1 MELSALAIRVA
12 RTPGL
17 GMLPQVTSQVLR
29 LVDNPNASPRQ
40 IGALIERDA
49 GLASKLLKS
58 ANSAYYGAPG
68 KIKTVSQ
75 AISVMGLSA
84 VRSIVIGQAYQQ
96 MTSVR
101 RASKRF
107 ARLAFWQHSLATATA
122 ARVLAKLK
130 GWRDPEEAFLAGL
143 LHDSG
148 RLVMDRFL
156 PNEFDQILTLA
167 AGASHSVAGC
177 RARGAGLH
185 ACGGGRPTCREWNLP
200 ESLREPL
207 RRHHDDVSYDECPAG
222 VSGSCGECAGAS
234 GGVRVGRARA
244 VRAAPNCQA
253 VARHRRGAIRRLEA
267 GNRARGRARA
277 GSVAHLRVSR
287 RRLRHA
293 LQTASARRSAKR
305 VSSLKFGTSS
315 S

>member
-84 VRSIVIGQAYQQ
+84 VRSIVVGQAYQQ

-101 RASKRF
+101 GASKRF
-107 ARLAFWQHSLATATA
+107 DRLAFWQHSLATATA

-143 LHDSG
+143 LHDAG
-148 RLVMDRFL
+148 RLVMDKFL

-167 AGASHSVAGC
+167 LERVIPLRDAEREVLGYTHVEVGDLLGA
-177 RARGAGLH
+177 
-185 ACGGGRPTCREWNLP
+185 EWNLP
-200 ESLREPL
+200 ESMREPL
-207 RRHHDDVSYDECPAG
+207 RRHHDDVGYDECPL
-222 VSGSCGECAGAS
+222 GAS
-234 GGVRVGRARA
+234 STRRMCWRI
-244 VRAAPNCQA
+244 
-253 VARHRRGAIRRLEA
+253 RRGSRWARLCCTSCP
-267 GNRARGRARA
+267 RP
-277 GSVAHLRVSR
+277 
-287 RRLRHA
+287 
-293 LQTASARRSAKR
+293 
-305 VSSLKFGTSS
+305 SS
-315 S
+315 SRWASPTRSTRA

>member
-29 LVDNPNASPRQ
+29 LADNPNASPRQ

-75 AISVMGLSA
+75 AISVIGLSA
-84 VRSIVIGQAYQQ
+84 VRSIVVGQAYQQ

-101 RASKRF
+101 GASKRF
-107 ARLAFWQHSLATATA
+107 DRLAFWQHSLATASA

-143 LHDSG
+143 LHDAG
-148 RLVMDRFL
+148 RLVMDKFL

-167 AGASHSVAGC
+167 SE
-177 RARGAGLH
+177 RAIPLRDAE
-185 ACGGGRPTCREWNLP
+185 REVLGYTHVEVGNLLAEQWNLP

-207 RRHHDDVSYDECPAG
+207 RRHHDDVSYDECPLGCLIHAANVLAHQAG
-222 VSGSCGECAGAS
+222 FALGTPVLYELPPTVKQSLGISDAQYEGLKQAIVQEV
-234 GGVRVGRARA
+234 VRV
-244 VRAAPNCQA
+244 Q
-253 VARHRRGAIRRLEA
+253 EA
-267 GNRARGRARA
+267 
-277 GSVAHLRVSR
+277 LRI
-287 RRLRHA
+287 
-293 LQTASARRSAKR
+293 
-305 VSSLKFGTSS
+305 
-315 S
+315 

>member
-29 LVDNPNASPRQ
+29 LVDNPNVSPRQ

-84 VRSIVIGQAYQQ
+84 VRSIVVGQAYQQ

-101 RASKRF
+101 GASKRF
-107 ARLAFWQHSLATATA
+107 DRLVFWQHSLATATA

-167 AGASHSVAGC
+167 LERAIPLQDAEREVLGYTHVEVGDLLGA
-177 RARGAGLH
+177 
-185 ACGGGRPTCREWNLP
+185 EWNMP
-200 ESLREPL
+200 ESMREAL
-207 RRHHDDVSYDECPAG
+207 RRHHDDVSYDEYPLGCLVHAANVLAHQVGFALGAPVLYELPPLVKQSLG
-222 VSGSCGECAGAS
+222 VSDAQYEGLKQAIVQEV
-234 GGVRVGRARA
+234 VRV
-244 VRAAPNCQA
+244 Q
-253 VARHRRGAIRRLEA
+253 EA
-267 GNRARGRARA
+267 
-277 GSVAHLRVSR
+277 LRI
-287 RRLRHA
+287 
-293 LQTASARRSAKR
+293 
-305 VSSLKFGTSS
+305 
-315 S
+315 

>member
-1 MELSALAIRVA
+1 MELNALAIRVA

-68 KIKTVSQ
+68 KIKTVTQ

-84 VRSIVIGQAYQQ
+84 VRSIVMGQAYQQ
-96 MTSVR
+96 MSSVR
-101 RASKRF
+101 GASKRF
-107 ARLAFWQHSLATATA
+107 DRLAFWQHSLATASA

-148 RLVMDRFL
+148 RLVMDKFL
-156 PNEFDQILTLA
+156 PNEFDQILSIALERAIPLLDAEREVLGYTHVEVGELL
-167 AGASHSVAGC
+167 GA
-177 RARGAGLH
+177 
-185 ACGGGRPTCREWNLP
+185 EWNLP
-200 ESLREPL
+200 ESIREVI
-207 RRHHDDVSYDECPAG
+207 RRHHDEVSYDACPL
-222 VSGSCGECAGAS
+222 GAIVYAANVLAHQTGFALGAPVLYELAPQVKQS
-234 GGVRVGRARA
+234 LGIADAQYEGLKQAIVQEVVRV
-244 VRAAPNCQA
+244 Q
-253 VARHRRGAIRRLEA
+253 EA
-267 GNRARGRARA
+267 
-277 GSVAHLRVSR
+277 LRI
-287 RRLRHA
+287 
-293 LQTASARRSAKR
+293 
-305 VSSLKFGTSS
+305 
-315 S
+315 

>member
-49 GLASKLLKS
+49 GLASKLLKT

-84 VRSIVIGQAYQQ
+84 VRSVVVGQAYQQ
-96 MTSVR
+96 MTAVR
-101 RASKRF
+101 GASKRF
-107 ARLAFWQHSLATATA
+107 DRLAFWQHSLATATA

-143 LHDSG
+143 LHDAG

-156 PNEFDQILTLA
+156 PTEFDQAITLSLERVIPLSDA
-167 AGASHSVAGC
+167 E
-177 RARGAGLH
+177 
-185 ACGGGRPTCREWNLP
+185 REVLGYTHVEVGDLLAEQWNMP
-200 ESLREPL
+200 ESMREPL
-207 RRHHDDVSYDECPAG
+207 RRHHEDVSFEECPLGCIIHAANVLAHQVG
-222 VSGSCGECAGAS
+222 FLLGAPVLYELPPT
-234 GGVRVGRARA
+234 VRQSLGIPDAQYEGLR
-244 VRAAPNCQA
+244 QA
-253 VARHRRGAIRRLEA
+253 IVQEVVKVQEA
-267 GNRARGRARA
+267 
-277 GSVAHLRVSR
+277 LRI
-287 RRLRHA
+287 
-293 LQTASARRSAKR
+293 
-305 VSSLKFGTSS
+305 
-315 S
+315 

>member
-49 GLASKLLKS
+49 GLASKLLKT

-84 VRSIVIGQAYQQ
+84 VRSVVVGQAYQQ

-101 RASKRF
+101 GASKRF
-107 ARLAFWQHSLATATA
+107 DRLAFWQHSLATATA

-143 LHDSG
+143 LHDAG

-156 PNEFDQILTLA
+156 PNELDQIISLA
-167 AGASHSVAGC
+167 FE
-177 RARGAGLH
+177 RAIPLLEAE
-185 ACGGGRPTCREWNLP
+185 REVLGYTHEEVGDLLAEQWNLP
-200 ESLREPL
+200 ESMRIPL
-207 RRHHDDVSYDECPAG
+207 RRHHEDVSFEECPLGCIINAANVLAHQVG
-222 VSGSCGECAGAS
+222 FALGAPVLYEIPFT
-234 GGVRVGRARA
+234 VRQTLGIPDAQYEGLK
-244 VRAAPNCQA
+244 QA
-253 VARHRRGAIRRLEA
+253 IVQEVVKVQEA
-267 GNRARGRARA
+267 
-277 GSVAHLRVSR
+277 LRI
-287 RRLRHA
+287 
-293 LQTASARRSAKR
+293 
-305 VSSLKFGTSS
+305 
-315 S
+315 

>member
-84 VRSIVIGQAYQQ
+84 VRSIVVGQAYQQ

-101 RASKRF
+101 GASKRF
-107 ARLAFWQHSLATATA
+107 DRLVFWQHSLATASA

-143 LHDSG
+143 LHDAG
-148 RLVMDRFL
+148 RLVMDKFL

-167 AGASHSVAGC
+167 LERVIPLFDAEREALGYTHVEVGDLLGA
-177 RARGAGLH
+177 
-185 ACGGGRPTCREWNLP
+185 EWNMP
-200 ESLREPL
+200 ESMRERAAPPPRRCWL
-207 RRHHDDVSYDECPAG
+207 RRVPAG
-222 VSGSCGECAGAS
+222 VHHPRGECAGAS

-244 VRAAPNCQA
+244 VRAAPDRQA
-253 VARHRRGAIRRLEA
+253 VAGHLRRAVRGLEA
-267 GNRARGRARA
+267 GDCARGRARA
-277 GSVAHLRVSR
+277 GSVAHLRYTY
-287 RRLRHA
+287 LR
-293 LQTASARRSAKR
+293 
-305 VSSLKFGTSS
+305 
-315 S
+315 

>member
-84 VRSIVIGQAYQQ
+84 VRSIVVGQAYQQ

-101 RASKRF
+101 GASKRF
-107 ARLAFWQHSLATATA
+107 DRLAFWQHSLATASA

-143 LHDSG
+143 LHDAG
-148 RLVMDRFL
+148 RLVMDKFL

-167 AGASHSVAGC
+167 LERVIPLFDAEREVLGYTHVEVGDLLGA
-177 RARGAGLH
+177 
-185 ACGGGRPTCREWNLP
+185 EWNLP
-200 ESLREPL
+200 ESMRD
-207 RRHHDDVSYDECPAG
+207 R
-222 VSGSCGECAGAS
+222 CAATTTMLATTSARWGAS
-234 GGVRVGRARA
+234 STRRMCWRI
-244 VRAAPNCQA
+244 
-253 VARHRRGAIRRLEA
+253 RRGSRW
-267 GNRARGRARA
+267 ARPCCTSCPRP
-277 GSVAHLRVSR
+277 
-287 RRLRHA
+287 
-293 LQTASARRSAKR
+293 
-305 VSSLKFGTSS
+305 SS
-315 S
+315 SRWASPTRSTRA

>member
-84 VRSIVIGQAYQQ
+84 VRSIVVGQAYQQ

-101 RASKRF
+101 GASKRF
-107 ARLAFWQHSLATATA
+107 DRLAFWQHSLATATA

-167 AGASHSVAGC
+167 LERAISLQDAEREVLGYTHVEVGDLLGA
-177 RARGAGLH
+177 
-185 ACGGGRPTCREWNLP
+185 EWNMP
-200 ESLREPL
+200 ESMREAL
-207 RRHHDDVSYDECPAG
+207 RRHHDDVSYDECPLGCLVHAANVLAHQVG
-222 VSGSCGECAGAS
+222 FALGAPVLYELPPTVRQS
-234 GGVRVGRARA
+234 LGIAEAQYEGLKQAIVQEVVRV
-244 VRAAPNCQA
+244 Q
-253 VARHRRGAIRRLEA
+253 EA
-267 GNRARGRARA
+267 
-277 GSVAHLRVSR
+277 LRI
-287 RRLRHA
+287 
-293 LQTASARRSAKR
+293 
-305 VSSLKFGTSS
+305 
-315 S
+315 

>member
-84 VRSIVIGQAYQQ
+84 VRSIVVGQAYQQ

-101 RASKRF
+101 GASKRF
-107 ARLAFWQHSLATATA
+107 DRLAFWQHSLATATA

-167 AGASHSVAGC
+167 LERAIPLQDAEREVLGYTHVEVGDLLGA
-177 RARGAGLH
+177 
-185 ACGGGRPTCREWNLP
+185 EWNMP
-200 ESLREPL
+200 ESMREAL
-207 RRHHDDVSYDECPAG
+207 RRHHDDVSYDECPLGCLVHAANVLAHQVG
-222 VSGSCGECAGAS
+222 FALGAPVLYELPPVVKQS
-234 GGVRVGRARA
+234 LGISDAQYEGLKQAIVQEVVRV
-244 VRAAPNCQA
+244 Q
-253 VARHRRGAIRRLEA
+253 EA
-267 GNRARGRARA
+267 
-277 GSVAHLRVSR
+277 LRI
-287 RRLRHA
+287 
-293 LQTASARRSAKR
+293 
-305 VSSLKFGTSS
+305 
-315 S
+315 

>member
-1 MELSALAIRVA
+1 MELNALAIRVA

-68 KIKTVSQ
+68 KIKTVTQ

-84 VRSIVIGQAYQQ
+84 VRSIVMGQAYQQ
-96 MTSVR
+96 MSSVR
-101 RASKRF
+101 GASKRF
-107 ARLAFWQHSLATATA
+107 DRLVFWQHSLATASA

-148 RLVMDRFL
+148 RLVMDKFL
-156 PNEFDQILTLA
+156 PNEFDQILSIALERAIPLLDAEREVLGYTHVEVGELL
-167 AGASHSVAGC
+167 GA
-177 RARGAGLH
+177 
-185 ACGGGRPTCREWNLP
+185 EWNLP
-200 ESLREPL
+200 ESIREAI
-207 RRHHDDVSYDECPAG
+207 RRHHDEVSYDACPL
-222 VSGSCGECAGAS
+222 GAIVYAANVLAHQTGFALGAPVLYELAPPVKQS
-234 GGVRVGRARA
+234 LGIADAQYEGLKQAIVQEVVRV
-244 VRAAPNCQA
+244 Q
-253 VARHRRGAIRRLEA
+253 EA
-267 GNRARGRARA
+267 
-277 GSVAHLRVSR
+277 LRI
-287 RRLRHA
+287 
-293 LQTASARRSAKR
+293 
-305 VSSLKFGTSS
+305 
-315 S
+315 

>member
-84 VRSIVIGQAYQQ
+84 VRSIVVGQAYQQ

-101 RASKRF
+101 GASKRF
-107 ARLAFWQHSLATATA
+107 DRLAFWQHSLATASA

-143 LHDSG
+143 LHDAG
-148 RLVMDRFL
+148 RLVMDKFL

-167 AGASHSVAGC
+167 LERVIPLFDAEREVLGYTHVEVGDLLGA
-177 RARGAGLH
+177 
-185 ACGGGRPTCREWNLP
+185 EWNMP
-200 ESLREPL
+200 ESMRDAL
-207 RRHHDDVSYDECPAG
+207 RRHHDDVSFDECPLGCLIHAANVLAHQAG
-222 VSGSCGECAGAS
+222 FALGAPVLYELPPVVKQS
-234 GGVRVGRARA
+234 LGISDAQYEGLKQAIVQEVVRV
-244 VRAAPNCQA
+244 Q
-253 VARHRRGAIRRLEA
+253 EA
-267 GNRARGRARA
+267 
-277 GSVAHLRVSR
+277 LRI
-287 RRLRHA
+287 
-293 LQTASARRSAKR
+293 
-305 VSSLKFGTSS
+305 
-315 S
+315 